1 LRVKRFLLFLPL
13 SLLAAG
19 WLTNLA
25 GCSLPAISPE
35 QRAYSLVAGVN
46 AVSRDVLAD
55 NFVPTIADYATL
67 RDPTL
72 YPAFWEQTLP
82 LTPVRFPYVNAPYT
96 VTSLDASNPA
106 AVTLTLAD
114 NKGTWGPRDVILVMD
129 RIGNDWFIRQM
140 SMDPSPGPVVTVIV
154 Q

>member
-1 LRVKRFLLFLPL
+1 VKRFLISLPL

-46 AVSRDVLAD
+46 AASRDVLAD
-55 NFVPTIADYATL
+55 TFLPTIADLAKL
-67 RDPTL
+67 QDPAQ
-72 YPAFWEQTLP
+72 YPAFWQLY
-82 LTPVRFPYVNAPYT
+82 FPYANGPYSVTALNAG
-96 VTSLDASNPA
+96 NPA
-106 AVTLTLAD
+106 AVAMTLAD
-114 NKGTWGPRDVILVMD
+114 NKGGAPADILLVMEQV
-129 RIGNDWFIRQM
+129 GNDWFIRQM
-140 SMDPSPGPVVTVIV
+140 EMPPLTVIV